1 MFYYLPEKQVRMRV
15 EKEKELLINY
25 SLLNLDSP
33 RLSKLETLDIL
44 P

>member
-25 SLLNLDSP
+25 SFLNVDSP
-33 RLSKLETLDIL
+33 RPSKLEALDIL
-44 P
+44 S

>member
-1 MFYYLPEKQVRMRV
+1 MFYYLPEIQVRMRV

-25 SLLNLDSP
+25 SLLTLDSS